1 MPTRR
6 YDRDV
11 ERETQP
17 ARPRPRAPEL
27 IESRPA
33 IVVVDTNAGELELIE
48 RELERRYGQD
58 YRIICERSPATAL
71 AQLEEMHDSSA
82 HVAVVLAEQW
92 LGELTAPTSS
102 HAFGSCIR
110 ARSGHS

>member
-1 MPTRR
+1 
-6 YDRDV
+6 DRDV
-11 ERETQP
+11 EREPQ
-17 ARPRPRAPEL
+17 AGGRSRAPETVAG
-27 IESRPA
+27 RPA
-33 IVVVDTNAGELELIE
+33 IVAVNGDA

-58 YRIICERSPATAL
+58 YRIVCERSPATAL